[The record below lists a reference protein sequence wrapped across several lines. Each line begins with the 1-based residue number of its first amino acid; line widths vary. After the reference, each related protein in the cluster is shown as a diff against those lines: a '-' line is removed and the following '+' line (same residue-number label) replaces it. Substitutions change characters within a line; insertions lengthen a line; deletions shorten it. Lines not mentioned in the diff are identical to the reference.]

1 MVLADVASLVDT
13 EKGLISPRIF
23 IEQEIYEQELEQIFA
38 RCWLF
43 LCHESQIPLPGDF
56 FTTYMGED
64 PVIVSRDTS
73 GKVHAF
79 LNLCPHRGNR
89 VCRADT
95 GNASAF
101 ICSYHG
107 WTFGNDGKLI
117 GVPNLRDAYYSEL
130 DVDNTGMAQVAQ
142 LDSYKG
148 LIFATFD
155 PAAPPLLDYLGGM
168 TWILDSAFDRQ
179 EGGIETI
186 TGMHRWVVPCNWKL
200 PAENFGGDAY
210 HVPWSHISAVQT
222 GFSVGATAQPSSLGR
237 MVSPGNGHVCISV
250 APGVIP
256 DPPLPAIKEYEER
269 IAADVAKRLGPKSSL
284 VNPIVGTV
292 FPNFSFLRGSSRSF
306 RVWQP
311 KGPDKI
317 EIWSWIFVD
326 KAAPDKVKEETR
338 LAGARGFSP
347 SATFEQ
353 DDMDNW
359 QQCTQTSRGVMARR
373 RQLNYQ
379 MGLGREKY
387 DEELGAWASDFTY
400 SDSNHRQFYRRWGQL
415 MSASSWSDL

>member
-1 MVLADVASLVDT
+1 MVLADVTSLVDT

-23 IEQEIYEQELEQIFA
+23 IEQDIYEQELEQIFA

-95 GNASAF
+95 GNAGAF

-186 TGMHRWVVPCNWKL
+186 AGMHRWVVPCNWKL

-311 KGPDKI
+311 KGSDKI

-326 KAAPDKVKEETR
+326 KAAPDEVKEATR

-347 SATFEQ
+347 SGTFEQ

-415 MSASSWSDL
+415 MSGSSWYDL

>member
-1 MVLADVASLVDT
+1 MVIADVASLVDT
-13 EKGLISPRIF
+13 ERGLISPRIF
-23 IEQEIYEQELEQIFA
+23 NEQGIYQEELERIFA

-64 PVIVSRDTS
+64 PVIVARDKS
-73 GKVHAF
+73 GKVNAF

-89 VCRADT
+89 VCRAEA

-107 WTFGNDGKLI
+107 WTYGTDGKLI
-117 GVPNLRDAYYSEL
+117 AVPNLQDAYYNEL
-130 DVDNTGMAQVAQ
+130 DTQNMGMAPVAQ

-155 PAAPPLLDYLGGM
+155 PDAPPLLDYLGGM
-168 TWILDSAFDRQ
+168 TWYLDTFFDRQ
-179 EGGIETI
+179 EGGIEVI
-186 TGMHRWVVPCNWKL
+186 GGVHKWVLPSNWKL

-210 HVPWSHISAVQT
+210 HVPWSHVSAIKT
-222 GFSVGATAQPSSLGR
+222 NFSVGVTAQPTSTGR
-237 MVSPGNGHVCISV
+237 MVSLGNGHGLITVGPNDV
-250 APGVIP
+250 P
-256 DPPLPAIKEYEER
+256 DPPVAVIKEYEDQIRPKVVE
-269 IAADVAKRLGPKSSL
+269 RLGERFNQL
-284 VNPIVGTV
+284 NPIVGTV
-292 FPNFSFLRGSSRSF
+292 FPNFSFLRASSRVF

-311 KGPDKI
+311 KGPGKI
-317 EIWSWIFVD
+317 EIWSWVFVD
-326 KAAPDKVKEETR
+326 KAAPAEVKEALR
-338 LAGARGFSP
+338 LTGIRGFSP
-347 SATFEQ
+347 SGTFEQ

-359 QQCTQTSRGVMARR
+359 QECSHTAKGVIARR

-379 MGLGREKY
+379 QGLGHEAY
-387 DEELGAWASDFTY
+387 DEELKAWTSDYKY

-415 MSASSWSDL
+415 MAARSWSEL

>member
-1 MVLADVASLVDT
+1 MAIADVASLVDT
-13 EKGLISPRIF
+13 EHGLISPRIF
-23 IEQEIYEQELEQIFA
+23 IEKEIYEQELEQIFA

-64 PVIVSRDTS
+64 PVIVARDGS
-73 GKVHAF
+73 GKVNAF

-89 VCRADT
+89 VSRADK
-95 GNASAF
+95 GNASSF
-101 ICSYHG
+101 VCSYHG
-107 WTFGNDGKLI
+107 WTYGTDGKLI
-117 GVPNLRDAYYSEL
+117 AVPNLRDAYYDEL
-130 DVDNTGMAQVAQ
+130 DPNDWGMAPVAQ
-142 LDSYKG
+142 LDSYQG

-155 PAAPPLLDYLGGM
+155 PSAPSLLEYLGGM
-168 TWILDSAFDRQ
+168 TWILDTAFDRQ

-186 TGMHRWVVPCNWKL
+186 AGMHRWVVPCNWKL

-210 HVPWSHISAVQT
+210 HVPWSHIFAVRSS
-222 GFSVGATAQPSSLGR
+222 FSVGATAQPESVGR
-237 MVSPGNGHVCISV
+237 MVAPGNGHVCITVS
-250 APGVIP
+250 PDVIP
-256 DPPLPAIKEYEER
+256 DPPMPAIREYEQR
-269 IAADVAKRLGPKSSL
+269 IAADVAQRLGPKSKL

-292 FPNFSFLRGSSRSF
+292 FPNFSFLRASSRSF

-317 EIWSWIFVD
+317 EICSWIFVD
-326 KAAPDKVKEETR
+326 KNAPPEVKEATR

-347 SATFEQ
+347 SGTSEQ

-359 QQCTQTSRGVMARR
+359 QECTQTSRGVMARR

-379 MGLGREKY
+379 MGLGHEKY
-387 DEELGAWASDFTY
+387 DEELEAWASDFSY

-415 MSASSWSDL
+415 MAARNWSEL

>member
-1 MVLADVASLVDT
+1 MVIADVASLVDT
-13 EKGLISPRIF
+13 ERGLISPRIF
-23 IEQEIYEQELEQIFA
+23 SEQGIYQEELEQIFA

-64 PVIVSRDTS
+64 PVIVARDKS
-73 GKVHAF
+73 GKVNAF
-79 LNLCPHRGNR
+79 LNLCAHRGNR
-89 VCRADT
+89 VCRADA
-95 GNASAF
+95 GNASSF

-107 WTFGNDGKLI
+107 WAYGTDGKLI
-117 GVPNLRDAYYSEL
+117 AVPNLQDAYYNEL
-130 DVDNTGMAQVAQ
+130 DTQDLGMAPVAQ

-155 PAAPPLLDYLGGM
+155 KDAPPLLDYLGGM
-168 TWILDSAFDRQ
+168 TWILDTAFDRQ

-186 TGMHRWVVPCNWKL
+186 GGMHKWVVPCNWKL
-200 PAENFGGDAY
+200 PAENFGGDSY
-210 HVPWSHISAVQT
+210 HVAWTHLSAIRS
-222 GFSVGATAQPSSLGR
+222 GFSVGVTSQPASRGR
-237 MVSPGNGHVCISV
+237 MVSPGNGHVTITV
-250 APGVIP
+250 KPGDVP
-256 DPPLPAIKEYEER
+256 DPPVPVIREYEER
-269 IAADVAKRLGPKSSL
+269 IAQDVAKRLAPRSSL

-317 EIWSWIFVD
+317 EICSWIYVD
-326 KAAPDKVKEETR
+326 KTAPPEVKEATR
-338 LAGARGFSP
+338 LAGVRGFSP
-347 SATFEQ
+347 SGTFEQ

-359 QQCTQTSRGVMARR
+359 QECTQTSRGVMARR

-379 MGLGREKY
+379 MGVGHDEY
-387 DEELGAWASDFTY
+387 DEELGAWASDFLH
-400 SDSNHRQFYRRWGQL
+400 SDSNHRQFYRRWGQ
-415 MSASSWSDL
+415 MMAARNWSEL

>member
-1 MVLADVASLVDT
+1 MVIADVASLVDT
-13 EKGLISPRIF
+13 ERGLISPRIF
-23 IEQEIYEQELEQIFA
+23 SEQGIYQQELEQIFA

-43 LCHESQIPLPGDF
+43 LCHESQIPQPGDF

-64 PVIVSRDTS
+64 PVIVARDKS
-73 GKVHAF
+73 GKVNAF
-79 LNLCPHRGNR
+79 LNLCAHRGNR

-107 WTFGNDGKLI
+107 WTYGSDGKLI
-117 GVPNLRDAYYSEL
+117 AVPNLHDAYYDEL
-130 DVDNTGMAQVAQ
+130 DIKALGMATVAQ

-155 PAAPPLLDYLGGM
+155 PEAPPLLDYLGEM
-168 TWILDSAFDRQ
+168 TWYLDTFFDRQ
-179 EGGIETI
+179 EGGIEVI
-186 TGMHRWVVPCNWKL
+186 GGVHKWVLPSNWKL

-210 HVPWSHISAVQT
+210 HVPWSHISAIKT
-222 GFSVGATAQPSSLGR
+222 SFSVGVTAQPTSTGR
-237 MVSPGNGHVCISV
+237 MVSLGNGHGLIAVGPNDV
-250 APGVIP
+250 P
-256 DPPLPAIKEYEER
+256 DPPVAVIKEYEEKIR
-269 IAADVAKRLGPKSSL
+269 PKVAERLGERFNKL
-284 VNPIVGTV
+284 NPIVGTV
-292 FPNFSFLRGSSRSF
+292 FPNFSFLRASSRVF

-317 EIWSWIFVD
+317 EIWSWVFVD
-326 KAAPDKVKEETR
+326 KAAPAEVKEALR
-338 LAGARGFSP
+338 LTGIRGFSP
-347 SATFEQ
+347 SGTFEQ

-359 QQCTQTSRGVMARR
+359 QECSQTPRGVIARR

-379 MGLGREKY
+379 QGLGQDGY
-387 DEELGAWASDFTY
+387 DEDLKAWTSDFRY

-415 MSASSWSDL
+415 MAASNWSEV

>member
-1 MVLADVASLVDT
+1 MVIADVASLVDT
-13 EKGLISPRIF
+13 ERGLISPRIF
-23 IEQEIYEQELEQIFA
+23 SDQGIYQEELEQIFA

-64 PVIVSRDTS
+64 PVIVARDKS
-73 GKVHAF
+73 GKVNAF
-79 LNLCPHRGNR
+79 LNLCAHRGNR
-89 VCRADT
+89 VCRADV
-95 GNASAF
+95 GNASSF

-107 WTFGNDGKLI
+107 WAYGTDGKLI
-117 GVPNLRDAYYSEL
+117 AVPNLQDAYYNEL
-130 DVDNTGMAQVAQ
+130 ATQDLGMAAVAQ

-155 PAAPPLLDYLGGM
+155 KDAPPLLDYLGGM
-168 TWILDSAFDRQ
+168 TWILDTAFDRQ

-186 TGMHRWVVPCNWKL
+186 GGMHKWVVPCNWKL
-200 PAENFGGDAY
+200 PAENFGGDSY
-210 HVPWSHISAVQT
+210 HVAWTHLSAIRS
-222 GFSVGATAQPSSLGR
+222 GFSVGVTSQPTSRGR
-237 MVSPGNGHVCISV
+237 MVSPGNGHVTITV
-250 APGVIP
+250 KPGDVP
-256 DPPLPAIKEYEER
+256 DPPVPVIREYEER
-269 IAADVAKRLGPKSSL
+269 IAQDVAKRLAPRSSL

-317 EIWSWIFVD
+317 EICSWIYVD
-326 KAAPDKVKEETR
+326 KTAPPEVKEATR
-338 LAGARGFSP
+338 LAGVRGFSP
-347 SATFEQ
+347 SGTFEQ

-359 QQCTQTSRGVMARR
+359 QECTQTSRGVMARR

-379 MGLGREKY
+379 MGVGHDEY
-387 DEELGAWASDFTY
+387 DEELGAWASDFLH
-400 SDSNHRQFYRRWGQL
+400 SDSNHRQFYRRWGQ
-415 MSASSWSDL
+415 MMAARNWSDL